1 MLRGVGEGHA
11 LEGECCS
18 NVGTKGGGYG
28 GAFAP
33 GAEIVSITR
42 SLLADGLS
50 AQVETILSDDSFGG
64 SGDSAVPAING
75 GGGGEANKKAGGSS
89 VSSHNT
95 TK

>member
-42 SLLADGLS
+42 SLLADGPS
-50 AQVETILSDDSFGG
+50 AQVETILSDDPFGG
-64 SGDSAVPAING
+64 SGDSAVSGDG
-75 GGGGEANKKAGGSS
+75 GGIANKKAGGVVVT
-89 VSSHNT
+89 VSNHNT

>member
-50 AQVETILSDDSFGG
+50 AQFVFLRYDDSFSG
-64 SGDSAVPAING
+64 SGNSAMSEING
-75 GGGGEANKKAGGSS
+75 ECGGKANKKAGESS
-89 VSSHNT
+89 VSNHNT